1 MRDIPRE
8 LEESAEID
16 GASLPQI
23 IAAHFLPPGA
33 ASTVTVIL
41 LNFIDIWNEYLFALV
56 LLNSKNRTVQ
66 VAVATLKAERAANYG
81 LIAAG
86 VLISMLPVFL
96 VFLFSQ
102 ERIMSGLYTGAV
114 KE

>member
-1 MRDIPRE
+1 M
-8 LEESAEID
+8 
-16 GASLPQI
+16 
-23 IAAHFLPPGA
+23 
-33 ASTVTVIL
+33 IL

-86 VLISMLPVFL
+86 VLISMLPVVLLFL
-96 VFLFSQ
+96 LSQ
-102 ERIMSGLYTGAV
+102 DRIMSGLYTGAV